1 MPGRRALLTVRAFCI
16 IGSVREDI
24 MFWIICLVI
33 FVLLCAGL
41 TLLVR
46 SRGGGSGLGSG
57 VDNHNAVQN
66 GTARA
71 NARRNQGSGPFGPGI

>member
-1 MPGRRALLTVRAFCI
+1 
-16 IGSVREDI
+16 

-33 FVLLCAGL
+33 FLALCTAMAL
-41 TLLVR
+41 IVR

-57 VDNHNAVQN
+57 VDNHNALQN

-71 NARRNQGSGPFGPGI
+71 ESRRATGGSGGFPPIN